1 MNGGALVVCI
11 GNDLVA
17 DDGVGSAIY
26 TELARRTLPP
36 GVRLM
41 LLGLG
46 GIDLL
51 EQMAGERLL
60 IVVDAV
66 QLGGVAG
73 TVVEIPWR
81 DAPQLPGRPVS
92 GHGIG
97 LNEAMELGARLYPE
111 RMVAEAWLIGIEG
124 ACFDQLGKGLSDAVV
139 AAIEPA
145 VERILSR
152 LSRYCVPAD

>member
-1 MNGGALVVCI
+1 MGANALIVCI
-11 GNDLVA
+11 GNELVA

-26 TELARRTLPP
+26 KALAQRVLPP
-36 GVRLM
+36 GVRLL

-51 EQMAGERLL
+51 ELMAGERLL

-66 QLGGVAG
+66 QLGGEPG
-73 TVVEIPWR
+73 TVVELVWQEV
-81 DAPQLPGRPVS
+81 PQLSGRPVS

-97 LNEAMELGARLYPE
+97 LNEAMALGSRLYPE

-124 ACFDQLGKGLSDAVV
+124 ACFDQLGEGLSDAVV
-139 AAIEPA
+139 GAIEPA
-145 VERILSR
+145 VARILDR
-152 LSRYCVPAD
+152 LRKTLCLSE